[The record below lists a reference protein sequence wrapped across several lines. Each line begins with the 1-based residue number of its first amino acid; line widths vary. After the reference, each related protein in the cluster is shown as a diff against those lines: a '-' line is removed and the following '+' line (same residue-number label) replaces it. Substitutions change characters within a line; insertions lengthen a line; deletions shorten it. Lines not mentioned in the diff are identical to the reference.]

1 MIDKILAL
9 LLLVLLSPI
18 FIITALCIIIDDGSP
33 IFFKQYRVGKNSK
46 LFLIYKFRSM
56 KKNTPNVSKEN
67 LKSANSYFIT
77 CGSFIRAFS
86 IDELPNLINILKG
99 EMLFIGP
106 RPALFNEY
114 ELIELREKAG
124 VNLLKP
130 GLTGWAQ
137 VNGRDYLNNE
147 EKCKY
152 DREYVEKKSF
162 LFNVKIILLSFTAV
176 AKPIYMWFKSIY
188 IHHM

>member
-1 MIDKILAL
+1 
-9 LLLVLLSPI
+9 
-18 FIITALCIIIDDGSP
+18 
-33 IFFKQYRVGKNSK
+33 
-46 LFLIYKFRSM
+46 M
-56 KKNTPNVSKEN
+56 KKNTPNVSKQN
-67 LKSANSYFIT
+67 LESDKLYFIT

-86 IDELPNLINILKG
+86 IDELPNLINILRG

-124 VNLLKP
+124 VNSLKP

-152 DREYVEKKSF
+152 DREYLEKKSF
-162 LFNVKIILLSFTAV
+162 LFDVKITLLSFVAV

-188 IHHM
+188 IYYLIQKFKA